1 MTFLQMALSLQ
12 YQYSNYNNIGKEVM
26 EAEELANKKRSEK
39 CLAENALFEHFS
51 QVKAHLH
58 EE

>member
-1 MTFLQMALSLQ
+1 MALSLQ

-39 CLAENALFEHFS
+39 CLAENALFECFS